1 MSRAG
6 AAPDAGS
13 PVTVPWSRK
22 PGPGAPLHF
31 RAAHGLWQISA
42 PDPGEGSV
50 ELGYVRQDARGRL
63 PGVPL
68 PIGVFSSAAE
78 AMLAVELY
86 EAALAGEP
94 VHGDLTGKGGATR
107 VPTQGGDLVIEG
119 TGTDLLLLGERPDGV
134 RFAIARLQRPPEPRG
149 ERDGFTAFERPPGIG
164 DPVGIDEAI
173 FDAIAGIRAA
183 RRGRGGVGFLP
194 VTEEEFR
201 AWQGAHSARDAAD
214 GRMRKR

>member
-1 MSRAG
+1 MEET
-6 AAPDAGS
+6 D
-13 PVTVPWSRK
+13 VTLWRRK
-22 PGPGAPLHF
+22 PGAGAPLQF
-31 RAAHGLWQISA
+31 RAAHGLWRISA
-42 PDPGEGSV
+42 PDRRDGSV

-68 PIGVFSSAAE
+68 PIGVFSSAVE

-94 VHGDLTGKGGATR
+94 VHGVPTGKGGATR
-107 VPTQGGDLVIEG
+107 VPTQEGDLVIEG

-134 RFAIARLQRPPEPRG
+134 RFTIARLHRPEPRG

-173 FDAIAGIRAA
+173 FDAITGIRAA
-183 RRGRGGVGFLP
+183 RRGHGGVGFLP